1 MEWFEI
7 QRLLGVDHI
16 QIMDADNPEPVQKVF
31 RYYKDM
37 GLLNPLPYELPGDEV
52 TMMIFLSLWYLPN
65 GLVRDNSMSVTS
77 PWSLVRYLSL
87 CCSRNVLARD
97 NNMSITTH

>member
-37 GLLNPLPYELPGDEV
+37 GLLNPLPYELPGESALV
-52 TMMIFLSLWYLPN
+52 ASPLS
-65 GLVRDNSMSVTS
+65 
-77 PWSLVRYLSL
+77 
-87 CCSRNVLARD
+87 
-97 NNMSITTH
+97 